1 MSTDPKKN
9 DEIKDEQL
17 EMVSGGAKDEIDE
30 QPDGDEGIPLSR
42 RIGKA
47 GREQA

>member
-1 MSTDPKKN
+1 MSTDPRKN

-17 EMVSGGAKDEIDE
+17 EMVSGGAKNETDE
-30 QPDGDEGIPLSR
+30 QPDGDEGVPLSR
-42 RIGKA
+42 KIGKG